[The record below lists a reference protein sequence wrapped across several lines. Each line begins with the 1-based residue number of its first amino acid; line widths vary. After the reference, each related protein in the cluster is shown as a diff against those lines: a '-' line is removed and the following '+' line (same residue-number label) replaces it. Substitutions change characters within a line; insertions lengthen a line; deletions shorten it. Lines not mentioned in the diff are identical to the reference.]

1 MSTGSKYLHAA
12 LLAFMLAWPG
22 ATGAQSSQ
30 PAEQEAGSADFV
42 GPLLERAKEA
52 YTLPEP
58 EPEKPADCEISED
71 ETLII
76 VCAPVEADAERYR
89 VSSRLEEGDDS
100 HLSWAGEAPDVAGPG
115 IFRGPATV
123 GGLCVV
129 PPCPPP
135 PVYMID
141 VTALPEAP
149 PGSDADRIARGLAPR
164 GSRYDEGE
172 ALVEAEAIAGSAAD
186 RSDTGPATDTA
197 DEEGIAPQP

>member
-1 MSTGSKYLHAA
+1 
-12 LLAFMLAWPG
+12 MLSDD
-22 ATGAQSSQ
+22 TT
-30 PAEQEAGSADFV
+30 V
-42 GPLLERAKEA
+42 
-52 YTLPEP
+52 
-58 EPEKPADCEISED
+58 IV
-71 ETLII
+71 
-76 VCAPVEADAERYR
+76 VCAPVEGDPEQFR
-89 VSSRLEEGDDS
+89 VASRLEKGDDS
-100 HLSWAGEAPDVAGPG
+100 HLSWSGEAPNVAGPG
-115 IFRGPATV
+115 IFTGPATV
-123 GGLCVV
+123 SGLCVI

-186 RSDTGPATDTA
+186 GSDTGPATDTA